1 MEYLDG
7 SDLEKSL
14 AKASMPP
21 TKACDIAYQI
31 AGALEET
38 HARGLIHRESG
49 RLARLVENLLDF
61 SRIEEGRKEYRMEPL
76 DPSDPRL
83 GDCLT
88 RECAVLAV
96 LAPAPPAASAGLET
110 PPVAQTTPDPLY

>member
-1 MEYLDG
+1 MAVLG
-7 SDLEKSL
+7 LLIS
-14 AKASMPP
+14 APA
-21 TKACDIAYQI
+21 AYFAAQKFFDHK
-31 AGALEET
+31 ET
-38 HARGLIHRESG
+38 CG
-49 RLARLVENLLDF
+49 
-61 SRIEEGRKEYRMEPL
+61 MEPL